1 MSQYFPSFC
10 WVVRDFSLQLINGN
24 GDAITPNDYLE
35 RSLALQK
42 GFSDD
47 IEDKNRIRRLLT
59 TFFQNRECITL
70 VRPLV
75 NETKLQQL

>member
-1 MSQYFPSFC
+1 LSQYFPSFC

>member
-1 MSQYFPSFC
+1 M
-10 WVVRDFSLQLINGN
+10 
-24 GDAITPNDYLE
+24 
-35 RSLALQK
+35 LQK

-59 TFFQNRECITL
+59 AFFKNRECITMI
-70 VRPLV
+70 RPLV

>member
-1 MSQYFPSFC
+1 M
-10 WVVRDFSLQLINGN
+10 RDFSLQLINGN